1 MTFLYIMIAV
11 IFGTWIGMALVL
23 FKTNFLN
30 K

>member
-23 FKTNFLN
+23 FKTDFLN